1 MNWNTHKV
9 ILIGCHFVKKTYG
22 TKTGT
27 LIILLKNSWYIN
39 WNINLL
45 LLDVIKGC

>member
-9 ILIGCHFVKKTYG
+9 ILIGCHFVEKTYG

-27 LIILLKNSWYIN
+27 LIILLKK
-39 WNINLL
+39 LMVHKL
-45 LLDVIKGC
+45 EH